1 MTIPSITKVTG
12 RALAGMLFLVVLLSI
27 IVPVPTHAAASI
39 NITDTSVQISFPGSL
54 AFNFQ
59 AQSTSPIKDVRVHYQ
74 VDRLN
79 FAVVTSE
86 AWPKPAPATTIKT
99 RWVWDMRKYNLPP
112 GTTLKYWWTASNQ
125 TGESVT
131 SNQQKIVFEDTR
143 YSWNK
148 INNGNINLMWYQG
161 SQQFAY
167 DLLNAG
173 GAGLRQLETDT
184 GVRLD
189 RNVRI
194 YIYASSRDLL
204 GALVFPREW
213 TGGAAFSEYGS
224 IVLGVSTSQLAWGKR
239 AISHELG
246 HLVVHQLTYGPY
258 GSSVP
263 TWLDEGLVQHAEG
276 AADLA
281 QQAVLLKAI
290 KEGKTISLRS
300 LASPFSAVSDE
311 AVLSYAE
318 SYAVVDYLIKAYG
331 KEKVV
336 SLLKSIGSGSTAD
349 QALTE
354 IYRMDQDGLYSS
366 WLKSVGTNGSAGKT
380 V

>member
-1 MTIPSITKVTG
+1 MKSKWMASG
-12 RALAGMLFLVVLLSI
+12 RFLSVAVMLSLIILVLAP
-27 IVPVPTHAAASI
+27 VPVQAAAPI
-39 NITDTSVQISFPGSL
+39 NVSDTSAQIEFPGSL
-54 AFNFQ
+54 TLNFQ
-59 AQSTSPIKDVRVHYQ
+59 AQSSSPITDVRVHYR

-79 FAVVTSE
+79 FANVTSE
-86 AWPKPAPATTIKT
+86 AWPKPAPALSMKT
-99 RWVWDMRKYNLPP
+99 RWVWDMRKYSLPP
-112 GTTLKYWWTASNQ
+112 GTAVEYWWTASNQ
-125 TGESVT
+125 AGESVT
-131 SNQQKIVFEDTR
+131 TNHQTLVFEDAR
-143 YSWNK
+143 YTWNK
-148 INNGNINLMWYQG
+148 IANGNINLMWYQG

-173 GAGLRQLETDT
+173 SAGLAKLEADT

-189 RNVRI
+189 RKVRI
-194 YIYASSRDLL
+194 YIYASNKDLL

-224 IVLGVSTSQLAWGKR
+224 IVLGVSTGQLSWGKR
-239 AISHELG
+239 AIAHELG

-258 GSSVP
+258 GSAVP

-276 AADLA
+276 PADLA

-311 AVLSYAE
+311 AVLSYAQ
-318 SYAVVDYLIKAYG
+318 SYAVVDFLINGYG
-331 KEKVV
+331 KDKVV
-336 SLLKSIGSGSTAD
+336 TLLKAIGNGSTAD
-349 QALTE
+349 QALQDT
-354 IYRMDQDGLYSS
+354 YKMDQDSLYSA
-366 WLKSVGTNGSAGKT
+366 WLKSVGASVPAGGRT